1 MKYLAVLF
9 LLALS
14 FIGCKPSVPSAY
26 IQPGEME
33 DILYEYHLAEGIQV
47 HNNEGGDTLSLLSYK
62 SNILKKHGYTVAE
75 FDSSM
80 LYYTRHTKLLSDIY
94 VSLADRLNKESVA
107 QGSTV
112 NELNRYGNISSSS
125 DTTDIWSG
133 ERAFVISPYRATNQY
148 YFEEKVDTSFHKGDL
163 LMLDFDTQFIYQD
176 GLRDAIVVLAVT
188 FTNDSIATQTIHAS
202 SSSHYQ
208 LQIGDDEQGIKRIR
222 GYFILGSN
230 GDMSTTTL
238 KMLIVSNISFI
249 RMHRT
254 IKPANKSKEADANIK
269 DTLIRNKEFVP
280 SEHADEQQISAKPL
294 IQGNIRRKK

>member
-1 MKYLAVLF
+1 MKHLATF
-9 LLALS
+9 LLLLLS
-14 FIGCKPSVPSAY
+14 FFSCKPSVPSIY
-26 IQPGEME
+26 IQPSEME
-33 DILYEYHLAEGIQV
+33 DILYDYHIAEGIRTHDNV
-47 HNNEGGDTLSLLSYK
+47 ANDSLSLLSYK
-62 SNILKKHGYTVAE
+62 TNILKKHGYTVEE

-80 LYYTRHTKLLSDIY
+80 LYYTRHTKLLSNIY

-176 GLRDAIVVLAVT
+176 GMRDAIVVLAVT
-188 FTNDSIATQTIHAS
+188 FDNDSIATQTLHAS

-208 LQIGDDEQGIKRIR
+208 LQIGDEKLGIKRVR
-222 GYFILGSN
+222 GYFLLGNN
-230 GDMSTTTL
+230 GTASTTTL

-254 IKPANKSKEADANIK
+254 IKPAIKPKDNVDNEK
-269 DTLIRNKEFVP
+269 DTLMHDQNLPP
-280 SEHADEQQISAKPL
+280 SQQVDKQKIIAEPIIK
-294 IQGNIRRKK
+294 GNIQRKK

>member
-26 IQPGEME
+26 IQPGEIE
-33 DILYEYHLAEGIQV
+33 DILYEYHLAEGIRV

-62 SNILKKHGYTVAE
+62 ANILKKHGYTVAE

-222 GYFILGSN
+222 GYFMLGSN

-254 IKPANKSKEADANIK
+254 IKPTNKSKEADANIK
-269 DTLIRNKEFVP
+269 DTLIRNKEFEP

-294 IQGNIRRKK
+294 IQGNIRREK

>member
-1 MKYLAVLF
+1 MKYLALLL

-14 FIGCKPSVPSAY
+14 FIGCKPTVPSAY
-26 IQPGEME
+26 IQPGELE
-33 DILYEYHLAEGIQV
+33 DILYDYHLAEGIRV
-47 HNNEGGDTLSLLSYK
+47 HDNVAGDTLSLLSYK
-62 SNILKKHGYTVAE
+62 ANILKKYGYTVAE

-80 LYYTRHTKLLSDIY
+80 LYYTRHTKLLNDIY

-112 NELNRYGNISSSS
+112 TELNRYGNISSSS

-148 YFEEKVDTSFHKGDL
+148 YFEEKVDTSFHNGDL

-176 GLRDAIVVLAVT
+176 GLRDAIVVLTVT
-188 FTNDSIATQTIHAS
+188 FTNDSIATQTLHVS
-202 SSSHYQ
+202 STSHYQ
-208 LQIGDDEQGIKRIR
+208 LQIGDDELGIKRVR
-222 GYFILGSN
+222 GYFILGNN

-254 IKPANKSKEADANIK
+254 VKPVAKSKDVANTAK
-269 DTLIRNKEFVP
+269 DTLVQDNNLSSPKI
-280 SEHADEQQISAKPL
+280 DEQKISATPL
-294 IQGNIRRKK
+294 LRGDVQRKKK